1 VGIFKSQ
8 KSEQTLE
15 ALFKSNA
22 RRMYNI
28 CLRMTGIKQDAEDV
42 LQEAY
47 YKAYTN
53 IDKLQSMDSF
63 GAWLRRIVVNQS
75 ISFQRKQIQ
84 FLDIDMA
91 NYQTDDMEDNWM
103 QHVSMDRINGAIRE
117 LPDGSRMIFN
127 LFLLENYSHK
137 QIAEMLEITESTSKS
152 QYYRAKQLLRESLK
166 GERYDGQI

>member
-1 VGIFKSQ
+1 
-8 KSEQTLE
+8 
-15 ALFKSNA
+15 
-22 RRMYNI
+22 
-28 CLRMTGIKQDAEDV
+28 
-42 LQEAY
+42 
-47 YKAYTN
+47 
-53 IDKLQSMDSF
+53 
-63 GAWLRRIVVNQS
+63 
-75 ISFQRKQIQ
+75 
-84 FLDIDMA
+84 
-91 NYQTDDMEDNWM
+91 MEDNWM